1 MGELNQDVV
10 QCVERAAA
18 HYRADGA
25 KVMAVLRGKNGKT
38 GEIRV
43 LPTGEI
49 EVGLAQIPGKEV
61 AALAKN
67 AITPRM
73 LADND
78 CLNVTIATYLFQRD
92 VLGGRSSAGGAVGGQ
107 VAGAGMLQQAQQV
120 STDIDATLRQMSE
133 RMAQPVASVQPA
145 TKATKAGGRPSKA
158 ENDQCVVS
166 AAARYSI
173 PVPVFQAVLRTEGG
187 WTGLKKRNTNGS
199 YDLGPAQ
206 INTIHLPELRQYG
219 ITEANLAN
227 DTCTNLH
234 VAAYRIRS
242 EINRVG
248 DFWRGIG
255 NYHSRTPKYHN
266 IYLGKVRQHLAQIM
280 GSPN

>member
-1 MGELNQDVV
+1 MGELNQEVV
-10 QCVERAAA
+10 QCVQRAAA
-18 HYRADGA
+18 HYRADGS
-25 KVMAVLRGKNGKT
+25 KVLAELRRKDGKT

-43 LPTGEI
+43 LPSGEV
-49 EVGLAQIPGKEV
+49 EVGISLIPGKEV
-61 AALAKN
+61 ASLAKN

-92 VLGGRSSAGGAVGGQ
+92 VIGGGSQPAVVSGGA
-107 VAGAGMLQQAQQV
+107 AGVGMLQDAQTV
-120 STDIDATLRQMSE
+120 STDIDATLRAMSE
-133 RMAQPVASVQPA
+133 RMASPVAQPA
-145 TKATKAGGRPSKA
+145 ARVAVPSRPARGA
-158 ENDQCVVS
+158 ENDQCVFS

-187 WTGLKKRNTNGS
+187 WVGLKKRNTNGS

-219 ITEANLAN
+219 ITEAALAN
-227 DTCTNLH
+227 DSCTNLH
-234 VAAYRIRS
+234 VAAFRMRS

-255 NYHSRTPKYHN
+255 NYHSRTPKFHN
-266 IYLGKVRQHLAQIM
+266 IYLGKVRKHLSQIL
-280 GSPN
+280 GYRN

>member
-1 MGELNQDVV
+1 MGELNQEVV

-18 HYRADGA
+18 HYRADA
-25 KVMAVLRGKNGKT
+25 TRVLASLRLKDGKN

-43 LPTGEI
+43 LPSGEV
-49 EVGLAQIPGKEV
+49 EVGLAQIPGKDV

-92 VLGGRSSAGGAVGGQ
+92 ELARGSTGAAVTAGGQGGS
-107 VAGAGMLQQAQQV
+107 GLQQAQQV
-120 STDIDATLRQMSE
+120 STDIDSTLRAMSA
-133 RMAQPVASVQPA
+133 RLATGSYQTPVQRQTVSA
-145 TKATKAGGRPSKA
+145 RPQ
-158 ENDQCVVS
+158 ENDQCVLS
-166 AAARYSI
+166 AAARYAI
-173 PVPVFQAVLRTEGG
+173 PLQVFQAVLRTEGG
-187 WTGLKKRNTNGS
+187 WTGLRKRNSNGS
-199 YDLGPAQ
+199 YDMGPAQ

-219 ITEANLAN
+219 ITESALIN

-242 EINRVG
+242 EINRTG

-255 NYHSRTPKYHN
+255 NYHSRTPKYHQ
-266 IYLGKVRQHLAQIM
+266 IYLSKVQKHLSQIL
-280 GSPN
+280 GQSR

>member
-1 MGELNQDVV
+1 MGELTQEVV

-18 HYRADGA
+18 HYRADGS
-25 KVMAVLRGKNGKT
+25 KVLASLRGKNGKT

-43 LPTGEI
+43 LDSGEI

-92 VLGGRSSAGGAVGGQ
+92 VLSGRSGAGTPVAGQVGGGGA
-107 VAGAGMLQQAQQV
+107 LQQAQQV
-120 STDIDATLRQMSE
+120 STDIEATLRRMSE
-133 RMAQPVASVQPA
+133 QMATPKSMRSASSTSVPS
-145 TKATKAGGRPSKA
+145 GRASRT
-158 ENDQCVVS
+158 ENDQCVIS

-187 WTGLKKRNTNGS
+187 WVGLKKRNTNGS

-219 ITEANLAN
+219 ITETALAN
-227 DTCTNLH
+227 DICTNLH
-234 VAAYRIRS
+234 VAAYRLRS

-248 DFWRGIG
+248 EFWRGIG

-266 IYLGKVRQHLAQIM
+266 IYLGKVRKHLAQIM
-280 GSPN
+280 GSSH